1 MQLLHYAKFGNIPCN
16 QTPSNGLPLLPIYI
30 FSTDTIE
37 RGANAVGMINIILP
51 PATTERR
58 DRERSL
64 ISQPYKA
71 LFYMEGGGSP
81 GGGGI
86 TQNLIYNFLFS
97 IVN

>member
-16 QTPSNGLPLLPIYI
+16 QTPSNGIPLLPIYI

-37 RGANAVGMINIILP
+37 RGANAVGMIILP
-51 PATTERR
+51 PATTESR

-71 LFYMEGGGSP
+71 LFYMGGGEARK
-81 GGGGI
+81 G
-86 TQNLIYNFLFS
+86 
-97 IVN
+97 VV